1 MRKNTMSSKSKF
13 EPIMKHTTSIRLCE
27 ESIEVLEAM
36 TLRLACTKSQ
46 IVRYLI
52 LHYGKNLK

>member
-1 MRKNTMSSKSKF
+1 MSSKSKF

-52 LHYGKNLK
+52 LHYGNRLK